1 MKKIMLL
8 TLLWSYCVIA
18 VAQHTIEV
26 TVNDIESD
34 KGDIIVMLF
43 DQGDGFPMEMSKA
56 LQSVDRKAE
65 KGSMSLK
72 FEGLAPGE
80 YAVSVIHDENE
91 DGQVERNFIGMPKER
106 VGASFQTKFGKPSF
120 GRSKFTVTAD
130 QPNAKIGMYFL
141 N

>member
-1 MKKIMLL
+1 MLL
-8 TLLWSYCVIA
+8 TVLWSYGMIA

-56 LQSVDRKAE
+56 LKSVDRKAE

-72 FEGLAPGE
+72 FEDLTPGE
-80 YAVSVIHDENE
+80 YAVSVIHDENG
-91 DGQVERNFIGMPKER
+91 DGEVERNFIGMPKER

-120 GRSKFTVTAD
+120 DKSRFTVAAD
-130 QPNAKIGMYFL
+130 QPNMNIDMYFL